1 MSLKLKDTSS
11 MFDQHCQLVVDF
23 IKTNRDQNTSPIF
36 HTLKNRFY
44 AAFILKKSLF
54 KQSTKRIFTIEIS

>member
-1 MSLKLKDTSS
+1 MSSS
-11 MFDQHCQLVVDF
+11 IFDQHCQLVLDF
-23 IKTNRDQNTSPIF
+23 IKSNQDQNISPIF

-44 AAFILKKSLF
+44 AAFIIKKSLF